1 MKKIIY
7 ITIISILFIASCS
20 TRKNTKVSRT
30 YHNTTTKYNVL
41 YNGNIALEQGIQD
54 LALQYEDDFWQ
65 VLPIEPLQID
75 EEAFMLPGKSKNE
88 GSKTTFDTAEE
99 KAVKAVQK
107 HGMNIGGKEY
117 NKQIDDA
124 YLLLGKSRYYSQR
137 FVPALEA
144 FEYVLKNY
152 PKGDLNKE
160 LRIWKA
166 KTQIRLENEEQA
178 ITSLNKILTL
188 KKLDSSIKE
197 EVYTALAMAY
207 IALDSTPQAIEQL
220 KKAVKTQE
228 NKAQHA
234 RNLFVLGQLYQ
245 KANNIDSSQIA
256 FKQILNYKKSPYK
269 YKMHSYMEQVKNT
282 TDSTDNT
289 VLKEKLATLI
299 KHYENRSYLG
309 GLYYHAAQLDFID
322 SNEVAAVEKLKQSI
336 QTPLVKEYQKGK
348 SYEALGNYYFDH
360 AKFVKAGA
368 YYDSVIPTVTN
379 ENTKRIR
386 KLKRKI
392 KSLED
397 VVFFETNL
405 KNNDSIF
412 RLVNMDSTARKEFFT
427 AYTKRLKK
435 ADEIAAI
442 QKENATRN
450 QGTGG
455 TAMSS
460 RTNGKIGNNAK
471 TSRGAPSG
479 NSVTKWYFYNT
490 QTVGFGKAEFQK
502 IWGKRKLQDNW
513 RLSESL
519 TSDKEKETQLTTDA
533 PIDNSK
539 KYDVDYY
546 ISRIPTEEKQ
556 LAVLREQ
563 NSTALY
569 QLGLIYKEKF
579 KEYPLAI
586 TRLERFLNENPPENK
601 MLPAKYHL
609 YKIYQITDASK
620 MQQLKQEI
628 ISQYPDSRY
637 AQIIQN
643 PNTAVFDTKGT
654 PEGHYE
660 KVYCDYEFYEKYQS
674 VLDECELAIIQYKDE
689 PIQPKFE
696 LLKSF
701 AIFKLE
707 GKKPFMTNLEYI
719 VGNYPKTEEGIR
731 AQELLDMLNG
741 VKKKDPKKEKERAK
755 KEKAK
760 KEKKKA
766 KSLRGNMS
774 DKEKDNMIKKLK
786 AKGPRSFGK
795 KK

>member
-1 MKKIIY
+1 M
-7 ITIISILFIASCS
+7 LFIASCS
-20 TRKNTKVSRT
+20 TRKNTKASRT

-75 EEAFMLPGKSKNE
+75 EEVFMLPGKSKGK

-144 FEYVLKNY
+144 FEYVLKKY

-188 KKLDSSIKE
+188 KKLNSSIKE

-220 KKAVKTQE
+220 KKAIKTQE
-228 NKAQHA
+228 NTAQHA
-234 RNLFVLGQLYQ
+234 RNLFVLGQLHR
-245 KANNIDSSQIA
+245 KENNIDSSQIA
-256 FKQILNYKKSPYK
+256 FKQLLDYKKSPYK

-289 VLKEKLATLI
+289 VLKEKIATLI

-309 GLYYHAAQLDFID
+309 GLYYHAAQLDFMD
-322 SNEVAAVEKLKQSI
+322 NDKEAAVEKLEKSI
-336 QTPLVKEYQKGK
+336 QTPLVKGYQKGK
-348 SYEALGNYYFDH
+348 SYEALGNHYFDH

-412 RLVNMDSTARKEFFT
+412 RLVNMDSIARKDFFT
-427 AYTKRLKK
+427 AYTKKLKK

-450 QGTGG
+450 QGTGS

-479 NSVTKWYFYNT
+479 NNVSKWYFYNT

-519 TSDKEKETQLTTDA
+519 TSDKEKETQLTADA

-546 ISRIPTEEKQ
+546 ISRIPTDEKQ

-586 TRLERFLNENPPENK
+586 TRLERFLNENPPEK
-601 MLPAKYHL
+601 QILPAKYHL
-609 YKIYQITDASK
+609 YKIYQITDTPK
-620 MQQLKQEI
+620 MQLLKQEI

-643 PNTAVFDTKGT
+643 PNTAVFDSKGT

-660 KVYCDYEFYEKYQS
+660 RVYCDYEFYEKYQS
-674 VLDECELAIIQYKDE
+674 VLEECELAIVQYKDE

-731 AQELLDMLNG
+731 AQEILDMLNG
-741 VKKKDPKKEKERAK
+741 VKKKDPKKEKERTT

-774 DKEKDNMIKKLK
+774 NEEKDNMIEKLK